1 MAQDAAT
8 LLVRIEATTMQ
19 LRKELAAADRAVSG
33 SSAKIDKELGLVDKA
48 FSRMGLNAE
57 QSRKAI
63 GSAMAGITAAA
74 AGGVAGLGALVVS
87 TANSAREIQN
97 LSQVA
102 NASTTEFQRYA
113 VGAKTVGVEQE
124 KLADILKDVNDRV
137 GDFLTTGGGEMKD
150 FFENIAPR
158 IGVTAEQFRKLSGPQ
173 SLQLFYNSLEKAN
186 LSQAEM
192 TFYMESMADETTA
205 LIPLLRDGGAG
216 FTAMADEAER
226 LGLVM
231 SEKTLKQF
239 DQFNAQMDTAKM
251 AAGGFGT
258 QIATEALP
266 ALSELNGLLI
276 DFAQDSE
283 AASVIGD
290 ALGVVLK
297 GVATVAIGLSTTFA
311 NLGRA
316 IGGLAA
322 AASAAASMEFAQAS
336 SIIDQFTADNEA
348 ATAQAEQRI
357 KKLWTGEYADAGKR
371 AVEVNRTV
379 SESSVQLGAAAK
391 KSADDQKKAI
401 DEKLKSLD
409 ALVAK
414 YDPAAKAQA
423 AYDAGIKLADEALK
437 NNTYTTEQYQ
447 KVVQGLYTDLNKP
460 IWDKHNKAA
469 DKAAAAIKKID
480 DQLQSVRDRLDPA
493 GKAARDFADE
503 QDFLK
508 KAVDEGRLSLEEY
521 NKLLPLLGKEYEEN
535 TRATSDWAKW
545 TEGALDRVDGAFA
558 DAWRNIGDGFDGF
571 RDSLTN
577 AFKQMLAELAHMAIT
592 KPIIMQI
599 GAAMGI
605 GGGTQGNNGIWGSL
619 LGGSG
624 GSGGSAGGMN
634 WGQMLNYGQSAYS
647 AITGVGPAVLAGWQ
661 SGGIGGALSGGAGY
675 YGNLLSG
682 AASTV
687 GGWLGLGGASAGAGA
702 AAGTGFGLGGSLV
715 SGGVG
720 SATYAAGA
728 GGIGSAISGA
738 LSSMAS
744 MWYLAPI
751 IGAWQS
757 GKLYDAGVRPDA
769 GEMWESTQGN
779 KLGQIG
785 NVLPTLQSKFFEGL
799 DKTLEPVVGG
809 KIAAMITG
817 STFHQALWG
826 GINKKL
832 FGGAW
837 EQKAAGIALSGTGG
851 DFLGQQYI
859 FSKKDGGLFGSDK
872 KKTEYSE
879 MDASLARALGKRFD
893 EVTES
898 ALTIFDS
905 FGFDVGDNALDGLNV
920 KKAHIRTDSK
930 KKQEQL
936 QENIDK
942 WFGTVGNASTDLI
955 GGGLVSGFASRI
967 TEATSETLGAAL
979 EAAGAQLTDKQMKG
993 LSGLSGAKLTRKL
1006 SSMVGAELAAQISG
1020 SVDEAR
1026 AAVFEQLTTLDA
1038 DMASSLSGLSGKKL
1052 TAELEKLTGFG
1063 KNAYESLAELAGKL
1077 EAVNAT
1083 FELLNLTVY
1092 ESSLG
1097 GAKLAEDLV
1106 AIAGGLESLATSTQ
1120 TYYDA
1125 FFSAEEKLEDTING
1139 IKGAFEDADL
1149 ELAGSRDAYREMVE
1163 DIDLTTEAGREM
1175 FATMMALSGQA
1186 AQYYSILEQE
1196 ALAAYQA
1203 LQANIATYYEQFTT
1217 AGEKADDMLANVTA
1231 SFEALEL
1238 SLPSSR
1244 DGFRAVVDGLDT
1256 STEAG
1261 QRMFQTLM
1269 SVAGAADAYYD
1280 ILEARAAEAQ
1290 AAAQAQAAAAEAAAQ
1305 AQAAAAEAAARA
1317 QADLLA
1323 NTANAAMAA
1332 SSGAISA
1339 LSKAID
1345 AEKSAVTSAYQSQAD
1360 AIEAAM
1366 DRASEAVSDMRGVAD
1381 TLRSAVNGLR
1391 LESDQYSAQSRRNA
1405 QSLIGQTLS
1414 SGGRVQMTAQLER
1427 ALDTVSESSENLFGS
1442 FEDYA
1447 RDYWQTYFAIE
1458 SLADKADDQLTAEER
1473 TVKALEGQLDQAQR
1487 YHDAEL
1493 ERLDG
1498 MVDGAQAQLDAL
1510 LGINTGVLSVEAAL
1524 AVVASSIGALKQ
1536 LQNANSSITSV
1547 TGLGGVKRQVNS
1559 EGYLL
1564 DENGEYMQLFGE
1576 ALRVIGNKV
1585 IGGAGSS
1592 LNIGADGQ
1600 LSWGAGDYEKWAKE
1614 AGIPGFASGGLHSG
1628 GLRLVGENGPEL
1640 EVTGPS
1646 RIYNASQ
1653 TAAMLGGGG
1662 DAAAEVRA
1670 LRTAIHTDLQSIAKH
1685 TMNTAKRL
1693 DTVERMVEDWDIN
1706 GLPKERAT
1714 A

>member
-33 SSAKIDKELGLVDKA
+33 SSSKIDKELGLVDKA
-48 FSRMGLNAE
+48 FARMGLNAE

-322 AASAAASMEFAQAS
+322 AASAAASMEFSQAS

-401 DEKLKSLD
+401 NEQLKSLD

-508 KAVDEGRLSLEEY
+508 KAVDEGRLSLGEY

-545 TEGALDRVDGAFA
+545 TEGALDRVDSAFA
-558 DAWRNIGDGFDGF
+558 DAWRNIGDGFSSF
-571 RDSLTN
+571 RDSLTD

-605 GGGTQGNNGIWGSL
+605 GNGTQGNNGIWGSL

-624 GSGGSAGGMN
+624 GSGGGGTDVLGTVN
-634 WGQMLNYGQSAYS
+634 QARSLYSAYGTAS
-647 AITGVGPAVLAGWQ
+647 SLWPAL
-661 SGGIGGALSGGAGY
+661 SGGYASGGFGGALSAGASAIGSMF
-675 YGNLLSG
+675 GIGSG
-682 AASTV
+682 AAASAAAGSTAA
-687 GGWLGLGGASAGAGA
+687 GYTGAAYASWAAAQGAAGAGA
-702 AAGTGFGLGGSLV
+702 AA
-715 SGGVG
+715 
-720 SATYAAGA
+720 AGA
-728 GGIGSAISGA
+728 GGLGAGMMAKIGA
-738 LSSMAS
+738 MAS
-744 MWYLAPI
+744 NPVGWVIAAI
-751 IGAWQS
+751 TGAYQS
-757 GKLYDAGVRPDA
+757 GKLFDAGVRISSDRTWDMTEDWKGLQKA
-769 GEMWESTQGN
+769 GWVGVTAVTKAIEEMDRVLASVVGDKTAAMLTGSPITQFFTE
-779 KLGQIG
+779 KLG
-785 NVLPTLQSKFFEGL
+785 S
-799 DKTLEPVVGG
+799 
-809 KIAAMITG
+809 
-817 STFHQALWG
+817 
-826 GINKKL
+826 KL
-832 FGGAW
+832 FGGSW
-837 EQKAAGIALSGTGG
+837 ETKDGGIALGAVGG
-851 DFLGQQYI
+851 ELDAQQYI
-859 FSKKDGGLFGSDK
+859 YQKKKGGLFSS
-872 KKTEYSE
+872 T
-879 MDASLARALGKRFD
+879 KRR
-893 EVTES
+893 TRYS
-898 ALTIFDS
+898 ALDEET
-905 FGFDVGDNALDGLNV
+905 A
-920 KKAHIRTDSK
+920 AA
-930 KKQEQL
+930 L
-936 QENIDK
+936 QEAYDATEE
-942 WFGTVGNASTDLI
+942 GVASI
-955 GGGLVSGFASRI
+955 
-967 TEATSETLGAAL
+967 
-979 EAAGAQLTDKQMKG
+979 
-993 LSGLSGAKLTRKL
+993 
-1006 SSMVGAELAAQISG
+1006 
-1020 SVDEAR
+1020 
-1026 AAVFEQLTTLDA
+1026 FEQL
-1038 DMASSLSGLSGKKL
+1038 SLTVDEGALAGLQLARKKISTKGKTEDEIQEAISEWFL
-1052 TAELEKLTGFG
+1052 SLGNSMTAELNKVFATGLDYDLAGMQAFVGNLQGVNEVIRYLDVSMYDMSVAGGKL
-1063 KNAYESLAELAGKL
+1063 AESLAA
-1077 EAVNAT
+1077 A
-1083 FELLNLTVY
+1083 
-1092 ESSLG
+1092 S
-1097 GAKLAEDLV
+1097 
-1106 AIAGGLESLATSTQ
+1106 GGLDALAANSQ
-1120 TYYDA
+1120 TYYGA
-1125 FFSAEEKLEDTING
+1125 FFTEAEKIEDTVDS
-1139 IKGAFEDADL
+1139 IKRAFESADV
-1149 ELAGSRDAYREMVE
+1149 ELAGSRAEYRAMVE
-1163 DIDLTTEAGREM
+1163 DIDLTTQAGQEM
-1175 FATMMALSGQA
+1175 FSLMMALSGQA
-1186 AQYYSILEQE
+1186 AQYFSIVEQ
-1196 ALAAYQA
+1196 Q
-1203 LQANIATYYEQFTT
+1203 
-1217 AGEKADDMLANVTA
+1217 
-1231 SFEALEL
+1231 
-1238 SLPSSR
+1238 
-1244 DGFRAVVDGLDT
+1244 
-1256 STEAG
+1256 
-1261 QRMFQTLM
+1261 
-1269 SVAGAADAYYD
+1269 
-1280 ILEARAAEAQ
+1280 
-1290 AAAQAQAAAAEAAAQ
+1290 AAQATAAANAALFGAVDTAYAALQRSIAAQQQEIQQAASVTATNINALTGVSNSLDAALKRLRGTSDETVRSL
-1305 AQAAAAEAAARA
+1305 RA
-1317 QADLLA
+1317 QAVMTLNSALVTARAGGSLA
-1323 NTANAAMAA
+1323 GFAGLQDALNVASELDTALYGSLEQFEREQGRTANL
-1332 SSGAISA
+1332 I
-1339 LSKAID
+1339 
-1345 AEKSAVTSAYQSQAD
+1345 AELEK
-1360 AIEAAM
+1360 
-1366 DRASEAVSDMRGVAD
+1366 
-1381 TLRSAVNGLR
+1381 VNG
-1391 LESDQYSAQSRRNA
+1391 
-1405 QSLIGQTLS
+1405 
-1414 SGGRVQMTAQLER
+1414 
-1427 ALDTVSESSENLFGS
+1427 
-1442 FEDYA
+1442 
-1447 RDYWQTYFAIE
+1447 
-1458 SLADKADDQLTAEER
+1458 KQLTAEQLLLKE
-1473 TVKALEGQLDQAQR
+1473 LEKQSAQLN
-1487 YHDAEL
+1487 AEL
-1493 ERLDG
+1493 DF
-1498 MVDGAQAQLDAL
+1498 AQAQLDAL
-1510 LGINTGVLSVEAAL
+1510 NGIDKSVKSVEAAV
-1524 AVVASSIGALKQ
+1524 AAMNASVVAALSGMADGLASKNTTANNSALIDSVYKSVLGRETDDAGKAFWQQQ
-1536 LQNANSSITSV
+1536 LASGNLDYDQLAKAIANDASKNAN
-1547 TGLGGVKRQVNS
+1547 
-1559 EGYLL
+1559 
-1564 DENGEYMQLFGE
+1564 DP
-1576 ALRVIGNKV
+1576 
-1585 IGGAGSS
+1585 GAGSA
-1592 LNIGADGQ
+1592 ADYLKNQGGLSVQDQVEAAYRATLGRSADSAGESYWMGQ
-1600 LSWGAGDYEKWAKE
+1600 VSSGMSVAEMIAAIERDAKINGE
-1614 AGIPGFASGGLHSG
+1614 IPGFAAGGFTGYGDRLDPAGIVHKGEVVWSQSDIAKWGGVGAVEAMRTSG
-1628 GLRLVGENGPEL
+1628 PQL

-1653 TAAMLGGGG
+1653 TAAMMGGG
-1662 DAAAEVRA
+1662 DSSAAMASLQRTVEGQSAA
-1670 LRTAIHTDLQSIAKH
+1670 LRSIAKH
-1685 TMNTAKRL
+1685 TMQTAKR
-1693 DTVERMVEDWDIN
+1693 VEFLERWDFD
-1706 GLPKERAT
+1706 GLPKERGA